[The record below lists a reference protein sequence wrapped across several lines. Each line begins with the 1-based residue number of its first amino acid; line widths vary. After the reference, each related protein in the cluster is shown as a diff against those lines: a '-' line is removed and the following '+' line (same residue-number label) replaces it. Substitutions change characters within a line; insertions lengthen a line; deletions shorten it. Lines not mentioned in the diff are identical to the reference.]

1 MQEFD
6 YSNETSNDLYDA
18 VDGLSYEEAVFAK
31 EAIEK
36 IKEEKEEKKVM
47 KFKKWFNEALFP
59 ILNEFAAVSGCC
71 LKIDQDACGGMTV
84 TLRSK
89 YGVDITANQKQMH
102 MAIAFADHIAVQK
115 WSANAIAMCI
125 CFWFAVISTP
135 YLLLTVTV
143 IPPHASLSILR

>member
-31 EAIEK
+31 EAI
-36 IKEEKEEKKVM
+36 EKKVM

-102 MAIAFADHIAVQK
+102 MAIAFADHIAVNK
-115 WSANAIAMCI
+115 WSGADE
-125 CFWFAVISTP
+125 VE
-135 YLLLTVTV
+135 LTLIYG
-143 IPPHASLSILR
+143 IPEED

>member
-59 ILNEFAAVSGCC
+59 ILNEFAAVSSSRKQPLPLPPAG
-71 LKIDQDACGGMTV
+71 
-84 TLRSK
+84 RSP
-89 YGVDITANQKQMH
+89 
-102 MAIAFADHIAVQK
+102 F
-115 WSANAIAMCI
+115 
-125 CFWFAVISTP
+125 
-135 YLLLTVTV
+135 LL
-143 IPPHASLSILR
+143 PDRD

>member
-71 LKIDQDACGGMTV
+71 LKIDQDACGGMTDEV
-84 TLRSK
+84 ELTLI
-89 YGVDITANQKQMH
+89 YG
-102 MAIAFADHIAVQK
+102 
-115 WSANAIAMCI
+115 
-125 CFWFAVISTP
+125 
-135 YLLLTVTV
+135 
-143 IPPHASLSILR
+143 IPEED

>member
-47 KFKKWFNEALFP
+47 RLFSRFLMNLLLFP
-59 ILNEFAAVSGCC
+59 DAA
-71 LKIDQDACGGMTV
+71 LKLIRMRV
-84 TLRSK
+84 
-89 YGVDITANQKQMH
+89 
-102 MAIAFADHIAVQK
+102 AV
-115 WSANAIAMCI
+115 
-125 CFWFAVISTP
+125 
-135 YLLLTVTV
+135 
-143 IPPHASLSILR
+143 

>member
-18 VDGLSYEEAVFAK
+18 VDGLSYEEAVSAK
-31 EAIEK
+31 AAIEK

-47 KFKKWFNEALFP
+47 KLKKWFNEALFP

-71 LKIDQDACGGMTV
+71 LKIDQDAYGGMTV

-89 YGVDITANQKQMH
+89 YGVDINCKPETDAHGNSIRRSHCCKQ
-102 MAIAFADHIAVQK
+102 VV
-115 WSANAIAMCI
+115 WS
-125 CFWFAVISTP
+125 
-135 YLLLTVTV
+135 
-143 IPPHASLSILR
+143 

>member
-47 KFKKWFNEALFP
+47 KFKKWFNEAL
-59 ILNEFAAVSGCC
+59 NEFAAVSGCC

-102 MAIAFADHIAVQK
+102 MAIAFADHIAVNK
-115 WSANAIAMCI
+115 WSGADE
-125 CFWFAVISTP
+125 VE
-135 YLLLTVTV
+135 LTLIYG
-143 IPPHASLSILR
+143 IPEED

>member
-47 KFKKWFNEALFP
+47 KFKEALFP

-102 MAIAFADHIAVQK
+102 MAIAFADHIAVNK
-115 WSANAIAMCI
+115 WSGADE
-125 CFWFAVISTP
+125 VE
-135 YLLLTVTV
+135 LTLIYG
-143 IPPHASLSILR
+143 IPEED

>member
-18 VDGLSYEEAVFAK
+18 VDGLSYEEAVSAK
-31 EAIEK
+31 AAIEK

-89 YGVDITANQKQMH
+89 YRYFLLSPNRSTTTSALGLLKVIFIFISFLRPVFQKR
-102 MAIAFADHIAVQK
+102 
-115 WSANAIAMCI
+115 SC
-125 CFWFAVISTP
+125 SE
-135 YLLLTVTV
+135 
-143 IPPHASLSILR
+143 

>member
-6 YSNETSNDLYDA
+6 YSNETSNDLYDV
-18 VDGLSYEEAVFAK
+18 VDGLSYEEAVSAK
-31 EAIEK
+31 AAIEK
-36 IKEEKEEKKVM
+36 IKEKKVM

-59 ILNEFAAVSGCC
+59 ILNEFAAASGCC

-102 MAIAFADHIAVQK
+102 MAIAFADHIAVNK
-115 WSANAIAMCI
+115 WSGADE
-125 CFWFAVISTP
+125 VE
-135 YLLLTVTV
+135 LTLIYG
-143 IPPHASLSILR
+143 IPEED

>member
-71 LKIDQDACGGMTV
+71 LKIDQDACGGMT
-84 TLRSK
+84 
-89 YGVDITANQKQMH
+89 
-102 MAIAFADHIAVQK
+102 AFVDHIAVNK
-115 WSANAIAMCI
+115 WSGADE
-125 CFWFAVISTP
+125 VE
-135 YLLLTVTV
+135 LTLIYG
-143 IPPHASLSILR
+143 IPEED

>member
-47 KFKKWFNEALFP
+47 KFKKWFNEALFL

-102 MAIAFADHIAVQK
+102 MAIAFADHIAVNK
-115 WSANAIAMCI
+115 WSGADE
-125 CFWFAVISTP
+125 VE
-135 YLLLTVTV
+135 LTLIYG
-143 IPPHASLSILR
+143 IPEED